1 MTADTELYER
11 DFIEWAHHNARLLR
25 SGCLEKADID
35 HIAEEI
41 EDLGKSQ
48 HRALESRL
56 EALIEH
62 LLKWKFQPERRS
74 RSWRNT
80 IREQRA
86 QIARLLGK
94 MPSLGPQLPANL
106 EEIYEL
112 AVAVALLDTR
122 LPETAFPPSSPF
134 SLDQILDQDFFPE

>member
-11 DFIEWAHHNARLLR
+11 DFIEWVHHNAGLLR

-62 LLKWKFQPERRS
+62 LLKWKIQPERRS
-74 RSWRNT
+74 RSWHNT

-86 QIARLLGK
+86 QIARPLRK
-94 MPSLGPQLPANL
+94 MPSLGPQLPENL
-106 EEIYEL
+106 GEIYEG
-112 AVAVALLDTR
+112 AVAGALLDTR
-122 LPETAFPPSSPF
+122 LPETAFRASSPF
-134 SLDQILDQDFFPE
+134 SLDQILDPSFYPE

>member
-1 MTADTELYER
+1 MTADAELYER
-11 DFIEWAHHNARLLR
+11 DFIKWVHHNSGLLR

-48 HRALESRL
+48 RRALESRL

-80 IREQRA
+80 IREQRV
-86 QIARLLGK
+86 QIAKLLRK
-94 MPSLGPQLPANL
+94 MPSLEPQLPANL
-106 EEIYEL
+106 GEIYEL

-122 LPETAFPPSSPF
+122 LPETAFPASSPF
-134 SLDQILDQDFFPE
+134 SLDQILDQGFFPE

>member
-1 MTADTELYER
+1 MTPDSELYER
-11 DFIEWAHHNARLLR
+11 DFIKWVHHNAGLLR

-48 HRALESRL
+48 HRALESHL
-56 EALIEH
+56 EVLIEH
-62 LLKWKFQPERRS
+62 LLKWKIQPERRS

-86 QIARLLGK
+86 KIARLLRK
-94 MPSLGPQLPANL
+94 MPSLMPQLPANL
-106 EEIYEL
+106 GEIYEQ
-112 AVAVALLDTR
+112 AVLGALLDTR
-122 LPETAFPPSSPF
+122 LPETAFPASSPF
-134 SLDQILDQDFFPE
+134 SLDQILDPSFFPE

>member
-1 MTADTELYER
+1 MTADTDLYER
-11 DFIEWAHHNARLLR
+11 DFIEWVHHNAALLR
-25 SGCLEKADID
+25 SGCLEQADID

-80 IREQRA
+80 IREQRD

-106 EEIYEL
+106 GEIYEL

-122 LPETAFPPSSPF
+122 LPETIFPTACPF
-134 SLDQILDQDFFPE
+134 SLDQILDSSFLPE

>member
-1 MTADTELYER
+1 MTADTELYDR
-11 DFIEWAHHNARLLR
+11 DFIEWAHYNAALLR

-41 EDLGKSQ
+41 EDLGRSR

-86 QIARLLGK
+86 QIAKLLRK

-106 EEIYEL
+106 GEIYEL

-122 LPETAFPPSSPF
+122 LPETAFPASSPF
-134 SLDQILDQDFFPE
+134 SLDQILDQSFLPE